1 MSTVLKLLHSF
12 AIILATILA
21 IVMQCVLIY
30 LFFVFMLGVPNFS
43 SVVILVVWVLPII
56 IISRMN
62 IKYLRKLWCPDDNT
76 PPQTP
81 EEKRREIEN
90 RLITRKFVSTGTME
104 NLKLA
109 HRSKDS
115 HQQPLSS
122 DTEICSIHKRISSH
136 QDLENLEIGQ
146 HKILVC
152 DPDEHLSEKETP
164 DKSLACH
171 SFATTSISQGITIDN
186 NNCNIASCDICLCN
200 YEVGEEIC
208 SSRNPECR
216 HIFHKDCIID
226 WLLTRS
232 NCPLCRRSYLCD
244 NTKVEI

>member
-1 MSTVLKLLHSF
+1 MHSFQRTMLLGLKLLHSF
-12 AIILATILA
+12 AIILATI
-21 IVMQCVLIY
+21 Y
-30 LFFVFMLGVPNFS
+30 LFFVRFMGVPNFS
-43 SVVILVVWVLPII
+43 SVVILVAVLPII
-56 IISRMN
+56 IISC
-62 IKYLRKLWCPDDNT
+62 IIIEYLRKLWCPDDNT

-81 EEKRREIEN
+81 KEKRREIEN

-109 HRSKDS
+109 HSSKDS
-115 HQQPLSS
+115 NQQPLSS
-122 DTEICSIHKRISSH
+122 DIEICSIQKRISSH

-152 DPDEHLSEKETP
+152 DPGEHLSEKETP
-164 DKSLACH
+164 DKSLACL
-171 SFATTSISQGITIDN
+171 SFAQSSISQGIIIDN
-186 NNCNIASCDICLCN
+186 HYCNIESCDIYLCN

-208 SSRNPECR
+208 SSHNPECR

-232 NCPLCRRSYLCD
+232 SCPHCRRSYLCD
-244 NTKVEI
+244 NKKVEI